1 MIEVQCQNF
10 FKCSSVP
17 PRPSGALA
25 LLACLVF
32 HLFPLLSPPNCSSS
46 SIKGEK
52 KTLQILAQP
61 LALAHT
67 RALISLDSECESC
80 ILKCRSPPSIAQTP
94 PECPECPISSLV
106 LPTSIYI
113 LYMLYYS
120 YCTLILIKD
129 KRNRNIIQKNWKFAT
144 ISCIQVSACV
154 LKKQPNGTDLFCF
167 ISALYFT
174 STQNTI
180 HIFLCQPEITK
191 NIKWWTYYWDFFFPQ
206 GTFEWSSSYLQ
217 TYVIILPFLVHH

>member
-32 HLFPLLSPPNCSSS
+32 HLFPLLSPPNCSSP

-52 KTLQILAQP
+52 KTLQILAKP

-67 RALISLDSECESC
+67 QALISLDSECESC

-94 PECPECPISSLV
+94 PECPECPWLNPISSLV

-113 LYMLYYS
+113 LYILYYS
-120 YCTLILIKD
+120 YCTLTLTKD
-129 KRNRNIIQKNWKFAT
+129 RGNRNIIQK
-144 ISCIQVSACV
+144 S
-154 LKKQPNGTDLFCF
+154 
-167 ISALYFT
+167 
-174 STQNTI
+174 
-180 HIFLCQPEITK
+180 
-191 NIKWWTYYWDFFFPQ
+191 
-206 GTFEWSSSYLQ
+206 
-217 TYVIILPFLVHH
+217 